1 MKCRFSFLILCLFFL
16 CIHTFGQSSFL
27 DFQKT
32 FSRVAYAMKTK
43 EDTLRKQFAAANLS
57 FPPKQIFIRSFK
69 YDSQLEVWVRDNDN
83 EKFRLFKT
91 YKVCAMAGT
100 LGPKRMQDDYQVPEG
115 FYYINQFKPNS
126 NYHLAL
132 GINYPNESDRIFSDS
147 LSPGGSIFIHGNC
160 VTTGCI
166 PILDNQIEE
175 VYLLATMA
183 KSAGEDFIPV
193 HIFSVRYNIEKS
205 MQYLSKTTKDNQDV
219 QKFEVHLKEA
229 YDYFEQHKT
238 LPFIGTNKKGEYVIL

>member
-1 MKCRFSFLILCLFFL
+1 MNRFLFLATCFLFPAFSAFSQASFV
-16 CIHTFGQSSFL
+16 

-32 FSRVAYAMKTK
+32 FSRVAFAMKMK
-43 EDTLRKQFAAANLS
+43 EDTLRKQFAAANINW
-57 FPPKQIFIRSFK
+57 PPKQIYIRSFK
-69 YDSQLEVWVRDNDN
+69 YDSQLEVWVRDEDN
-83 EKFRLFKT
+83 EKFKLFKT

-100 LGPKRMQDDYQVPEG
+100 LGPKRFQDDYQVPEG

-132 GINYPNESDRIFSDS
+132 GINYPNVSDRILSDS
-147 LSPGGSIFIHGNC
+147 LSPGGGIYIHGNC

-175 VYLLATMA
+175 VYLLAAMA

-193 HIFSVRYNIEKS
+193 HIFSVRYNKEKS
-205 MQYLSKTTKDNQDV
+205 MQYLSKTTKDDQKV
-219 QKFEVHLKEA
+219 QKFEVNLKEV
-229 YDYFEQHKT
+229 YDYFEEHKT
-238 LPFIGTNKKGEYVIL
+238 LPFISINKKGEYVIM

>member
-1 MKCRFSFLILCLFFL
+1 MNRFLFLVTCFLFPAFSAFSQASFV
-16 CIHTFGQSSFL
+16 

-32 FSRVAYAMKTK
+32 FSRVAFAMKMK
-43 EDTLRKQFAAANLS
+43 EDTLRKQFAAANINW
-57 FPPKQIFIRSFK
+57 PPKQIYIRSFK
-69 YDSQLEVWVRDNDN
+69 YDSQLEVWVRDEDN
-83 EKFRLFKT
+83 EKFKLFKT

-100 LGPKRMQDDYQVPEG
+100 LGPKRFQDDYQVPEG

-132 GINYPNESDRIFSDS
+132 GINYPNVSDRILSDS
-147 LSPGGSIFIHGNC
+147 LSPGGGIYIHGNC

-175 VYLLATMA
+175 VYLLAAMA

-193 HIFSVRYNIEKS
+193 HIFSVRYNKEKS
-205 MQYLSKTTKDNQDV
+205 MQYLSKTTKDDQKV
-219 QKFEVHLKEA
+219 QKFEVNLKEV
-229 YDYFEQHKT
+229 YDYFEEHKT
-238 LPFIGTNKKGEYVIL
+238 LPFISINKKGEYVIM

>member
-1 MKCRFSFLILCLFFL
+1 M
-16 CIHTFGQSSFL
+16 
-27 DFQKT
+27 
-32 FSRVAYAMKTK
+32 AYAMKIK
-43 EDTLRKQFAAANLS
+43 EDTLRKQFAAANINW
-57 FPPKQIFIRSFK
+57 PPKQIYIRSFK
-69 YDSQLEVWVRDNDN
+69 YDSQLEVWVRDDN
-83 EKFRLFKT
+83 SEKFKLFKI

-100 LGPKRMQDDYQVPEG
+100 LGPKRFQDDYQVPEG

-132 GINYPNESDRIFSDS
+132 GINYPNESDRIASDS
-147 LSPGGSIFIHGNC
+147 LSPGGGIYIHGNC

-175 VYLLATMA
+175 VYLLAAMA

-193 HIFSVRYNIEKS
+193 HIFSVRYNKEKS

-219 QKFEVHLKEA
+219 QKFEVNLKEA
-229 YDYFEQHKT
+229 YDYFEEHKT
-238 LPFIGTNKKGEYVIL
+238 LPLITVNKKGEYVIM